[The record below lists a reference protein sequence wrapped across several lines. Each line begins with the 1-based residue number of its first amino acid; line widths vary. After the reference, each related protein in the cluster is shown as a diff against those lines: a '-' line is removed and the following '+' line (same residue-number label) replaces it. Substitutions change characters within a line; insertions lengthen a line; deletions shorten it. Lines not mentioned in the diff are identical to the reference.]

1 MRNGRF
7 ISDVDLLSQIRA
19 SDQQALLLL
28 MRKYDSKLLRYIYSK
43 TNALETAEE
52 AVQDIFISLWN
63 NSNEIII
70 TESLSPYLYKA
81 AKYKILDYYTA
92 NSKKI
97 IHAEALLPEY
107 EHQAVPSSEDGLIT
121 EELNNWLTEEVNKMP
136 EGISRVFR
144 LSRLEHLPVKE
155 VALQLSLSEQTVK
168 NNLTIAV
175 KRLHHRFRRLENMG
189 MLIAFAKLLY
199 YIQ

>member
-1 MRNGRF
+1 MK
-7 ISDVDLLSQIRA
+7 
-19 SDQQALLLL
+19 
-28 MRKYDSKLLRYIYSK
+28 KYDRKLLRYIYSK

-63 NSNEIII
+63 NSKQIVIIE
-70 TESLSPYLYKA
+70 TLSPYLYKA
-81 AKYKILDYYTA
+81 AKFKVLDYYTA

-107 EHQAVPSSEDGLIT
+107 KHQAEPSAENVVIT
-121 EELNNWLTEEVNKMP
+121 EELNNWLTEEVDKMP
-136 EGISRVFR
+136 DSLSKVFK

-168 NNLTIAV
+168 NNLSIAV
-175 KRLHHRFRRLENMG
+175 KRLHHRFKRVENIG
-189 MLIAFAKLLY
+189 LLFVLAKLLNY
-199 YIQ
+199 FQ

>member
-19 SDQQALLLL
+19 NDQQALLLL
-28 MRKYDSKLLRYIYSK
+28 MKKYDSKLLRYIHSK

-63 NSNEIII
+63 NSSQIVI

-81 AKYKILDYYTA
+81 AKYKVIDYYTA

-107 EHQAVPSSEDGLIT
+107 EHRAEPSAEDGVIT
-121 EELNNWLTEEVNKMP
+121 AELNDWLTEEVDKMP
-136 EGISRVFR
+136 DGLSKVFK

-155 VALQLSLSEQTVK
+155 VAMQLSLSEQTVK
-168 NNLTIAV
+168 NNLSIAV
-175 KRLHHRFRRLENMG
+175 KRLHHRFKRVENMG
-189 MLIAFAKLLY
+189 MLLALAKLLY
-199 YIQ
+199 YFQ